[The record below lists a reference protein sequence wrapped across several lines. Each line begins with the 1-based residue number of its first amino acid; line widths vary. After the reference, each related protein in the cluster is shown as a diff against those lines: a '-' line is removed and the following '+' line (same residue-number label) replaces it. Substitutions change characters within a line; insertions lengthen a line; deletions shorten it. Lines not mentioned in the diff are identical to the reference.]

1 MVVFTRY
8 DLNMNSEKVEHAAN
22 LFERLARLIQG
33 DAYGAGLKPVQWEA
47 LRYLARANRFSRTPS
62 ALTAYLGST
71 KGTVSQTLNA
81 LVRKGLVEKTQD
93 HNDRRVVYLSLTD
106 TGEQL
111 LKEDSL
117 QRLRQAIGEIDDDRL
132 PAFTQDLERVLY
144 SHIARNKGRAF
155 KQCRTCRFF
164 RETPDAESPFRCG
177 ALDVPLSTEDS
188 LKICAEQEDAA

>member
-1 MVVFTRY
+1 
-8 DLNMNSEKVEHAAN
+8 MNAEKIEHAAN

-47 LRYLARANRFSRTPS
+47 LRYLSRANRFSRTPS

-81 LVRKGLVEKTQD
+81 LVRKGLVTKAAD
-93 HNDRRVVYLSLTD
+93 LHDRRVVYLSLTPS
-106 TGEQL
+106 GEAL

-117 QRLRQAIGEIDDDRL
+117 HRLRSAIGEIADERL
-132 PAFTQDLERVLY
+132 PEFTSDLERVLY

-155 KQCRTCRFF
+155 KQCRTCRYF
-164 RETPDAESPFRCG
+164 RVTPGGAAPYRCS
-177 ALDVPLSTEDS
+177 ALDEPLQEEES
-188 LKICAEQEDAA
+188 LQICAEQEDAA